1 MGALGLV
8 EKLLVE
14 VDHSALDIV
23 DSPFTFVDSQY
34 QLYPLG
40 KLAEFFVVDVAGCS
54 QDQIFPNQRP
64 STVLLVLLKMD
75 DQ

>member
-23 DSPFTFVDSQY
+23 DSPFAFVDSQY

-40 KLAEFFVVDVAGCS
+40 KLA
-54 QDQIFPNQRP
+54 
-64 STVLLVLLKMD
+64 
-75 DQ
+75 